1 MRDQEIAE
9 KISAE
14 IESKF
19 NTKATIEQIDDEYF
33 VRVCNKEIYDSD
45 SFADWHLEANS
56 KLFNEYKT
64 TRVFIVS
71 GITTMTPVPKNY
83 SIKDR
88 KPLPYLVDE
97 IQDIFIEA
105 AKREA
110 NKRLEGES
118 K

>member
-1 MRDQEIAE
+1 MSELKKQL
-9 KISAE
+9 
-14 IESKF
+14 
-19 NTKATIEQIDDEYF
+19 ATTAP
-33 VRVCNKEIYDSD
+33 V
-45 SFADWHLEANS
+45 LE
-56 KLFNEYKT
+56 
-64 TRVFIVS
+64 
-71 GITTMTPVPKNY
+71 NY

-97 IQDIFIEA
+97 LEDIFIEA